1 MRTTKNGCRAA
12 LLAASLTAAV
22 VMAAPPAAAADPAKV
37 APAKAAPAAKTPAGS
52 STAPKWTIPTAIKK
66 LPNGLQVVVS
76 EDHSTPTFG
85 ISTVYHVGFRLEPKG
100 RTGFAHLFEHM
111 MFEGSPDAP
120 KGVYSRVVEGGGGI
134 DNGSTRFDYTNYIA
148 SAPVSALEPILWLEA
163 GRMKTLNFSPEN
175 LANQRDVVKE
185 EIRVN
190 VKNRPYGLFF
200 WTDLGGLAF
209 DKWEN
214 AHDGYGSFTDLDAA
228 TLADVEAFHKTYYAP
243 NNAAIAIAGDV
254 KPEEAFALVEKY
266 FGGIPSQTV
275 PPLPD
280 VKEAP
285 NTKER
290 TLTQTDPFARVPG
303 LAIGYKLP
311 GPHDPDYAALAL
323 LGDLLVNG
331 DASRLYQGL
340 VKRDQ
345 VLLQVSGGVG
355 WPLGDPVTIDGP
367 IMLVVFGLYKPNT
380 SAAAVTAAVQKEID
394 AIAKDGVPEA
404 ELARTRTSTLSD
416 FYSNLERLI
425 NRADLLAIRQ
435 LFTGNAATINDVP
448 GQIAAVT
455 SADLKRVA
463 ARWLTPANRSSVDRQ
478 PAPAEGPKTSDAAKP
493 GGAAKPP
500 DAPKG
505 GSKP

>member
-1 MRTTKNGCRAA
+1 MRTIRKGCRAA
-12 LLAASLTAAV
+12 LLAAMLPAAIAALTAAPA
-22 VMAAPPAAAADPAKV
+22 MAAT
-37 APAKAAPAAKTPAGS
+37 AKAAPSAKAPAGGGS
-52 STAPKWTIPTAIKK
+52 VPKWTIPTAIRK

-111 MFEGSPDAP
+111 MFEGTPDAP
-120 KGVYSRVVEGGGGI
+120 KGVYSKVVEGGGGI

-175 LANQRDVVKE
+175 LVNQRDVVKE

-254 KPEEAFALVEKY
+254 KPEEVFALVEKY
-266 FGGIPSQTV
+266 FGGIPSQNV

-280 VKEAP
+280 VNEAA

-290 TLTQTDPFARVPG
+290 TLTEPDPFARVPG

-355 WPLGDPVTIDGP
+355 WPLGTPVTIDGP
-367 IMLVVFGLYKPNT
+367 IMLVIFGLYKPNT
-380 SAAAVTAAVQKEID
+380 NAGAVTAAVQKEID

-404 ELARTRTSTLSD
+404 ELERTRTSTLSD
-416 FYSNLERLI
+416 FYSTLERLI

-448 GQIAAVT
+448 GQFAAVT

-478 PAPAEGPKTSDAAKP
+478 PAPAETPKPPDAAKP

-500 DAPKG
+500 DASKG